1 MMRLC
6 RWRLGGYDQLPLAER
21 LRSSMRLFE
30 VGSSFLGNGASGV

>member
-21 LRSSMRLFE
+21 MTSSTKLYE

>member
-21 LRSSMRLFE
+21 LKSSMRLCE